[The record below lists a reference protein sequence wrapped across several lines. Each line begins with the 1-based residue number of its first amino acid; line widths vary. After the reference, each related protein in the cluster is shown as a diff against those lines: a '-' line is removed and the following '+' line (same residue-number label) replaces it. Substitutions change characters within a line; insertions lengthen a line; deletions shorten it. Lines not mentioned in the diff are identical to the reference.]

1 MQDVFQECYLELH
14 SAKSPGKVHTSDA
27 RPTCS
32 KMGKHQRA
40 FFRSGLGLAFCTWHR
55 QNVFRLVKNSV
66 SSLDHLFSSSL
77 FRPLESMNPLKLALS
92 CFFSILKNEKYEG
105 RVRHLPV

>member
-32 KMGKHQRA
+32 KMGKHQREPS
-40 FFRSGLGLAFCTWHR
+40 FDRVWVWH
-55 QNVFRLVKNSV
+55 SV
-66 SSLDHLFSSSL
+66 HGTG
-77 FRPLESMNPLKLALS
+77 RT
-92 CFFSILKNEKYEG
+92 CFVL
-105 RVRHLPV
+105 

>member
-40 FFRSGLGLAFCTWHR
+40 FFRFEFGILYMAPAERVSSCKEQCF
-55 QNVFRLVKNSV
+55 VFRP
-66 SSLDHLFSSSL
+66 SL
-77 FRPLESMNPLKLALS
+77 FVLSIGPLESVDPLKLALS
-92 CFFSILKNEKYEG
+92 CFCSILKNEKYEG
-105 RVRHLPV
+105 RVRHLLF

>member
-40 FFRSGLGLAFCTWHR
+40 FFLRFGFGILYMAPAER
-55 QNVFRLVKNSV
+55 V
-66 SSLDHLFSSSL
+66 SSLDRLFSSL
-77 FRPLESMNPLKLALS
+77 FDL
-92 CFFSILKNEKYEG
+92 
-105 RVRHLPV
+105 